1 MSMSLTRTNTPKA
14 DFYRSQIEGYKR
26 DIAFHQERGHAEQVS
41 FFRREIEITK
51 FLLETVLA
59 NGDNFGSGSGGP
71 VPRNESLEAAN
82 QAVAKLNGT
91 LKSALGPAYYDAL
104 RKGRSDV
111 AKAHG
116 PRDPFKLAAALV
128 TDLRRAP
135 SVARAAGIAAGERLS
150 KANQANLKDKRAA
163 VQIRDLLKKAAA
175 MRKSARW
182 LKVPPA
188 DRRRV
193 DQTERAARRHLA
205 KIEAKQKVRSD
216 ASQAAAKHHHAMV
229 ARGVTFNRMT
239 QY

>member
-1 MSMSLTRTNTPKA
+1 MLTNVKRTTTPKA
-14 DFYRSQIEGYKR
+14 DFYRSQIEGYER
-26 DIAFHQERGHAEQVS
+26 DIAFAQKHGHADHAS
-41 FFRREIEITK
+41 FLKSEIVITK
-51 FLLETVLA
+51 MLLETVLVH
-59 NGDNFGSGSGGP
+59 GDNFGGGGAG
-71 VPRNESLEAAN
+71 PRNESLEAAN

-91 LKSALGPAYYDAL
+91 LKSALGPAYHDAI

-128 TDLRRAP
+128 TDLKRAP
-135 SVARAAGIAAGERLS
+135 GVARAAGIAARERLS
-150 KANQANLKDKRAA
+150 KANQANLKYKREATR
-163 VQIRDLLKKAAA
+163 IRDLLKKAAA

-193 DQTERAARRHLA
+193 DQTERTARQHLA

-216 ASQAAAKHHHAMV
+216 ASQAAVKHHHAMI

>member
-1 MSMSLTRTNTPKA
+1 MLTNVKRTKTPKA
-14 DFYRSQIEGYKR
+14 DFYRSQIEGYER
-26 DIAFHQERGHAEQVS
+26 DIAFAQKHRHADHAS
-41 FFRREIEITK
+41 FLKNEIVITK
-51 FLLETVLA
+51 MLLETVLVH
-59 NGDNFGSGSGGP
+59 GDNFGGGGAGS
-71 VPRNESLEAAN
+71 RNEHLEVAN
-82 QAVAKLNGT
+82 QAAAKARGI
-91 LKSALGPAYYDAL
+91 LKSALGPAYHDAI
-104 RKGRSDV
+104 RKGRSDA

-128 TDLRRAP
+128 TDLKRAP
-135 SVARAAGIAAGERLS
+135 SEARAAGAAARDTLA
-150 KANQANLKDKRAA
+150 KANQANLKDKREATR
-163 VQIRDLLKKAAA
+163 IRALLQKAAA

-193 DQTERAARRHLA
+193 DQTERAARQKLA